1 MRGFL
6 PEINPLSEYSI
17 ASTSLARLQEIAGN
31 LPKLL
36 LTGKV
41 PSTLESLQCDDL
53 SVDDL
58 VTNNLN
64 QDLKLAMVQLSF
76 VAHAYIWGGIKPQG
90 HLPEV
95 VAKPWV
101 QVAKLFDRPP
111 VLSYASYCLDNWFLI
126 DPEEPVSLE
135 NIGLIT
141 ALMKIGL

>member
-17 ASTSLARLQEIAGN
+17 ASVPLTRLQEIAGN

-58 VTNNLN
+58 VVNNLN
-64 QDLKLAMVQLSF
+64 HKIIPESTVNTPSAENNLSN
-76 VAHAYIWGGIKPQG
+76 Q
-90 HLPEV
+90 
-95 VAKPWV
+95 
-101 QVAKLFDRPP
+101 
-111 VLSYASYCLDNWFLI
+111 
-126 DPEEPVSLE
+126 
-135 NIGLIT
+135 
-141 ALMKIGL
+141 